1 MIEGKRKM
9 KTIQDVY
16 VLKNGVKMPKVGFGT
31 WQIPDGEIC
40 YNAVSMALKHGYRH
54 IDTAAA
60 YGNEASVGKAIKDS
74 GLAREE
80 VFVTS
85 KLQSHIKTY
94 QGALDAFDKTMKELD
109 MDYLDLYLIHAPWP
123 WNEIGKDC
131 SSGNVEAF
139 KAMEKL
145 YREGKVRA
153 IGVSNFSPSDLDNIL
168 KHCEIIPHVNQIA
181 FFIGNNQEE
190 THRYCNDK
198 GILVEAYSPLAI
210 GYALTNETIQN
221 MAKTYGVTPAQL
233 CIRYCIEKGT
243 APLPK
248 STHES
253 RIIENTGLDFK
264 MKEEDVAF
272 LDTIK
277 NDPRRWN

>member
-1 MIEGKRKM
+1 M
-9 KTIQDVY
+9 KTIHDVY

-40 YNAVSMALKHGYRH
+40 YNAVAQALKQGYRH

-60 YGNEASVGKAIKDS
+60 YRNEKSVGKAIKDS
-74 GLAREE
+74 GLPRDQ

-94 QGALDAFDKTMKELD
+94 QETLDAFDKTLKELD

-123 WNEIGKDC
+123 WNEMGKDC
-131 SSGNVEAF
+131 SAGNVEAF

-145 YREGKVRA
+145 YKDGKVRA
-153 IGVSNFSPSDLDNIL
+153 IGVSNFSPKDLDNIL

-190 THRYCNDK
+190 THTYCQNK

-210 GYALTNETIQN
+210 GYALSNEAIQN
-221 MAKTYGVTPAQL
+221 MAKAYGVTPAQL

-264 MKEEDVAF
+264 IKPEDVKF

-277 NDPRRWN
+277 DDPRRWN